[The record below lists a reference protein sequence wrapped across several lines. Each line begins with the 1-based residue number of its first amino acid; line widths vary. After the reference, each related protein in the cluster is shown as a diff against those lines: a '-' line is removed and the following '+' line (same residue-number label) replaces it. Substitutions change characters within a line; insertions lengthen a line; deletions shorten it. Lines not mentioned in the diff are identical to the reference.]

1 MARSLSTFGFL
12 QNGVP
17 PTQTFFS
24 RFSRPWKLGSVEEF
38 KEFQSFDNALK
49 GAQTA
54 DKEIP
59 VKSHGVCQDPRPVGP
74 KT

>member
-1 MARSLSTFGFL
+1 MGY
-12 QNGVP
+12 P
-17 PTQTFFS
+17 PPKPFF
-24 RFSRPWKLGSVEEF
+24 PALGSFFNSVEEF

-59 VKSHGVCQDPRPVGP
+59 VKSHG
-74 KT
+74 